1 MEGCA
6 RLPMLANSGRSTSS
20 TGSACPWAASSTGS
34 DAARDD
40 GGQAPEFVPG
50 PLRQDVSMQS
60 LCNSFLEAQCLHES
74 VGAIPDPWA
83 GGESTASFRDIYGVF
98 APPTDQTIHVAVLPF
113 TPAQAAAWAGYPL
126 ETNSMVLTICMAP
139 TVVTPPLAQA
149 EDTSPPP
156 QSPEMTETTEAA
168 AEHAGQKTPEA
179 AHQGLH
185 PDQALQP
192 SQRAGERLAAE
203 LPGLPREPAIRPA
216 GADAS
221 VLPHAPQQLLRPILP
236 DSRRPAFLPGVP
248 LGCGHADGPRV
259 GMTGRPCA
267 QMESAASQV
276 HFSIVSPAFQD

>member
-156 QSPEMTETTEAA
+156 QSPEMTETTEA
-168 AEHAGQKTPEA
+168 
-179 AHQGLH
+179 
-185 PDQALQP
+185 QP
-192 SQRAGERLAAE
+192 STPVRRRQRQRIRAFTLIKPCSRVSALESDSQQSCPVCLESLRSGQRVRT
-203 LPGLPREPAIRPA
+203 LPCFHMLHNNCSVRYYRTRG
-216 GADAS
+216 
-221 VLPHAPQQLLRPILP
+221 VLPSCPVCRW
-236 DSRRPAFLPGVP
+236 G
-248 LGCGHADGPRV
+248 V
-259 GMTGRPCA
+259 GMLMDP
-267 QMESAASQV
+267 ESE
-276 HFSIVSPAFQD
+276 